1 MRQTAIP
8 EAFMTRLRVLSPLL
22 VLLLGCCAAPAQ
34 PRTAPAESSIT
45 ITGIVQSQG
54 KPLSGALVTLW
65 EQSSGADPTDRSTV
79 AKGETDSSGNYELKN
94 VPTGNYFIAASAPGF
109 VSGKENDFLAK
120 LRYVTV
126 VGGKALNPFN
136 FDLVR
141 DGVITGTVTDADGKP
156 LSGIP
161 ITLTADAIPVGSGPP
176 RYAENLR
183 TDEQGRYRISG
194 MPAGKYRLA
203 AGHWPLLNGTLSGWL
218 AYRRVFYPKAF
229 DEAEARIF
237 DVGVGSEVTGIDFN
251 LGQPA
256 KTFTVRARIV
266 DDRTGK
272 PVGDVGYNLAAYLN
286 GKRIGGRSAG
296 ENKSN
301 DRGEIVFQ
309 NIPPGEYS
317 ISIPGAK
324 GYFRKD
330 DPQTPNYFG
339 ESRHFE
345 VTDGDVADIE
355 VRVTKAA
362 SVAGFVVVEGPA
374 GADVLAR
381 VPEMFLSAFVET
393 NPVTPTPIVHAT
405 IKPDGS
411 FLFTGL
417 RAGKLKLNFHAP
429 ATGKPLPINLVRIER
444 NGVSIGSDVEVQLG
458 DEIQGLRLVMAYAT
472 GGVHGVVK
480 LDDGSVPAGL
490 IGLAS
495 VWQGNKP
502 AWNRSVVNQ
511 NGEFILQN
519 LVAGEYELMVVAH
532 DASGRNWQVKQ
543 TIRINDDKVSEAK
556 MVFDSKVKPNPT
568 ATKQSY
574 LQP

>member
-1 MRQTAIP
+1 MS
-8 EAFMTRLRVLSPLL
+8 RLRLLISPL
-22 VLLLGCCAAPAQ
+22 VLLLGCYAAAAQ
-34 PRTAPAESSIT
+34 VNPPTAESSIT
-45 ITGIVQSQG
+45 ITGRVQSEG

-65 EQSSGADPTDRSTV
+65 QQSYGDDPSDRGTV
-79 AKGETDSSGNYELKN
+79 AKGRTDNEGNYELKN
-94 VPTGNYFIAASAPGF
+94 VPTGNYYIAASAPGF

-120 LRYVTV
+120 LRFVTV
-126 VGGKALNPFN
+126 VGGKPLNPFN

-141 DGVITGTVTDADGKP
+141 EGVITGTVTDADGKP

-161 ITLTADAIPVGSGPP
+161 ITLTSDAIPVGSGPP
-176 RYAENLR
+176 SYAKNLR
-183 TDEQGRYRISG
+183 TDEQGRYRVSG
-194 MPAGKYRLA
+194 MPAGKYRVA
-203 AGHWPLLNGTLSGWL
+203 AGHWPLLNGTFGGRL
-218 AYRRVFYPKAF
+218 AYRRVFYPKAV

-237 DVGVGSEVTGIDFN
+237 DIGVGSEITGIDFN

-266 DDRTGK
+266 DERTGK
-272 PVGDVGYNLAAYLN
+272 PVEAVGYNLAAYLN
-286 GKRIGGRSAG
+286 GKRIGGRGAG
-296 ENKSN
+296 EDKSN

-317 ISIPGAK
+317 ISVPGSR
-324 GYFRKD
+324 GSFRKD
-330 DPQTPNYFG
+330 EPQMPNYNG
-339 ESRHFE
+339 DSAHFE
-345 VTDGDVADIE
+345 VIDRDVADIE
-355 VRVTKAA
+355 VRVIKAA
-362 SVAGFVVVEGPA
+362 SIAGFLVVEGPA
-374 GADVLAR
+374 RAELLAR
-381 VPEMFLSAFVET
+381 VPQMFLSGFVET
-393 NPVTPTPIVHAT
+393 NPGTPSPIVHAT

-417 RAGKLKLNFHAP
+417 RAGKLKLNVSSPTAGRPFS
-429 ATGKPLPINLVRIER
+429 LVRIER
-444 NGVSIGSDVEVQLG
+444 DGLNIGTDVEVQLG
-458 DEIQGLRLVMAYAT
+458 DEITGLRLVLGYAT
-472 GGVHGVVK
+472 GSLHGVVK
-480 LDDGSVPAGL
+480 LDDGSVPQGL

-543 TIRINDDKVSEAK
+543 NIKIDNDRVSEAK
-556 MVFDSKVKPNPT
+556 MVFDSKVKPNP
-568 ATKQSY
+568 AAASGSY

>member
-1 MRQTAIP
+1 MK
-8 EAFMTRLRVLSPLL
+8 RLRVISSLL
-22 VLLLGCCAAPAQ
+22 VLLLGCCAAVAQ
-34 PRTAPAESSIT
+34 PQTAPAESSIT
-45 ITGIVQSQG
+45 ITGRVQSQG

-65 EQSSGADPTDRSTV
+65 QQSSGGDPTDRWTV
-79 AKGETDSSGNYELKN
+79 ARGRTDNDGNYELKN

-109 VSGKENDFLAK
+109 VSGKENDFLKK

-126 VGGKALNPFN
+126 VGGTALNPFN

-141 DGVITGTVTDADGKP
+141 EGVITGTVTDADGKP

-161 ITLTADAIPVGSGPP
+161 ITLTTDAIPVGSGPP
-176 RYAENLR
+176 KYAENLR

-203 AGHWPLLNGTLSGWL
+203 AGHWPLLHGTVSGRL

-229 DEAEARIF
+229 EEAEARMF
-237 DVGVGSEVTGIDFN
+237 DIAAGSEVSGIDFN

-256 KTFTVRARIV
+256 KTFTARARVI
-266 DDRTGK
+266 DERTGK
-272 PVGDVGYNLAAYLN
+272 PVEAVGYNLAVYLN
-286 GKRIGGRSAG
+286 GKRIGGGGAG

-301 DRGEIVFQ
+301 ERGEIVFQ
-309 NIPPGEYS
+309 NVPSGEYS

-324 GYFRKD
+324 GYSRRD

-339 ESRHFE
+339 ESPHFQ
-345 VTDGDVADIE
+345 VTDSDVADIE

-381 VPEMFLSAFVET
+381 VPEMFLSGFVET
-393 NPVTPTPIVHAT
+393 DPVTPTPILRAT

-417 RAGKLKLNFHAP
+417 RAGKLKLNFHPP

-444 NGVSIGSDVEVQLG
+444 DGVSIGTDVEVQLG
-458 DEIQGLRLVMAYAT
+458 DEIKGLRVVMAYAT

-480 LDDGSVPAGL
+480 LDDGSVPQGL

-519 LVAGEYELMVVAH
+519 LVAGEYELMVAAH
-532 DASGRNWQVKQ
+532 DAAGRYWQVKQ
-543 TIRINDDKVSEAK
+543 KIKIDDDKVSEAK
-556 MVFDSKVKPNPT
+556 MVFDSKVKPNPD
-568 ATKQSY
+568 ATQKSY

>member
-1 MRQTAIP
+1 
-8 EAFMTRLRVLSPLL
+8 MTRLRVLSALL
-22 VLLLGCCAAPAQ
+22 VLLLGCCAAVAQ
-34 PRTAPAESSIT
+34 PQTAPAESSIT
-45 ITGIVQSQG
+45 ITGRVQSQG

-65 EQSSGADPTDRSTV
+65 QQSFGDDPSDRGAVARGRTDN
-79 AKGETDSSGNYELKN
+79 DGNYELKN

-120 LRYVTV
+120 LRFVTV

-141 DGVITGTVTDADGKP
+141 EGVITGTVTDADGKP

-161 ITLTADAIPVGSGPP
+161 ITLTTDAIPVGSGPP
-176 RYAENLR
+176 KYAENLR
-183 TDEQGRYRISG
+183 TDEHGHYRISG
-194 MPAGKYRLA
+194 MPAGKYRVA
-203 AGHWPLLNGTLSGWL
+203 AGHWPLLNGTFGGRPG
-218 AYRRVFYPKAF
+218 YRRIFYPKAS
-229 DEAEARIF
+229 DEVDARIF
-237 DVGVGSEVTGIDFN
+237 DIAVGSEITDIDFN

-272 PVGDVGYNLAAYLN
+272 PVGEVGYDLAAYSN
-286 GKRIGGRSAG
+286 GKRIGGRGAG
-296 ENKSN
+296 ENRSN

-317 ISIPGAK
+317 ISVPGAK
-324 GYFRKD
+324 GIFRKD
-330 DPQTPNYFG
+330 EPQTPNYYG

-345 VTDGDVADIE
+345 VTERDAADIE
-355 VRVTKAA
+355 VRVTRAA

-374 GADVLAR
+374 GAEVLAR
-381 VPEMFLSAFVET
+381 VPEMSLMGFVET
-393 NPVTPTPIVHAT
+393 NPVTPSPIVRAT

-429 ATGKPLPINLVRIER
+429 AVGKPLPINFVRIER
-444 NGVSIGSDVEVQLG
+444 DGVSIGTDIEVQLG
-458 DEIQGLRLVMAYAT
+458 VEITGLRLVIASAT
-472 GGVHGVVK
+472 GGIHGVVK
-480 LDDGSVPAGL
+480 LDDGSVPLGL

-495 VWQGNKP
+495 VWQGDKP
-502 AWNRSVVNQ
+502 AGDRSVVNQ

-519 LVAGEYELMVVAH
+519 LVAGEYELMVAAH
-532 DASGRNWQVKQ
+532 DASGRYWQAKQ
-543 TIRINDDKVSEAK
+543 KIRIDDDKVSEAK
-556 MVFDSKVKPNPT
+556 MVFDSKVKPNPA
-568 ATKQSY
+568 ATQKSY